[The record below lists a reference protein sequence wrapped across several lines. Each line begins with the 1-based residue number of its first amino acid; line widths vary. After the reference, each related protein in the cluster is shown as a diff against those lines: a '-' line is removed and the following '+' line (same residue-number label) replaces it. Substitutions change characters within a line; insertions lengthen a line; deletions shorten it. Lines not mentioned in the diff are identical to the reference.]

1 MERRSR
7 PSGNTRLSSVVR
19 QFTPSR
25 IELQLLAQVF
35 EIVVS
40 VRCPLLLAAA
50 DSVPD
55 RHSNAEPQ
63 GMDGKPF
70 HGRARRAA

>member
-19 QFTPSR
+19 QFAPSR

-35 EIVVS
+35 EFVVS
-40 VRCPLLLAAA
+40 VRCPALHAAA
-50 DSVPD
+50 DSVLD
-55 RHSNAEPQ
+55 RHSNVEPQ
-63 GMDGKPF
+63 GMDGKPL
-70 HGRARRAA
+70 HGRPRSAA

>member
-55 RHSNAEPQ
+55 RHSNVESQ
-63 GMDGKPF
+63 GTDGKPL
-70 HGRARRAA
+70 HGRPRSAA